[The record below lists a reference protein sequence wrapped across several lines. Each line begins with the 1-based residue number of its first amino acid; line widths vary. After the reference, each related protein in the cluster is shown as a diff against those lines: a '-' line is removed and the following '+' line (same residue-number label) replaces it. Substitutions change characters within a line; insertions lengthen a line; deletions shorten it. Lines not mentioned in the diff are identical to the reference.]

1 MQFALH
7 FHCIAQKNAVNMS
20 FTCKA
25 VWDVENL
32 FLPRSEK
39 DTHHSFLIADLSYPE
54 FSGVKQTEQNWF
66 VPL

>member
-1 MQFALH
+1 
-7 FHCIAQKNAVNMS
+7 MS

-39 DTHHSFLIADLSYPE
+39 YTNHSFLIADLSYPE
-54 FSGVKQTEQNWF
+54 FSGVEEAE
-66 VPL
+66 